1 MTFTHFFPFPFFCQS
16 EVSPLSHFASVAGH
30 FAVLRAEKCTDNPWP
45 VGTLILTP
53 IFCQLF
59 TITSWM
65 YGKLFSLSF
74 ALIKAWE
81 NCKDRIVIKF
91 WATHIYRIVA
101 FHQNLLL
108 CDHIGLRCKII
119 PTLTPSPLWPPCSL
133 TGIAVVHHA
142 ASCGELYVFYCT
154 VYSNMWSSGGEPCHW
169 VWWALCLLPKAS
181 AKMTSVQRTV
191 GCPKKTLFL
200 NFVSSFEPLVLTS
213 SPSPRKNFS
222 VIDP

>member
-1 MTFTHFFPFPFFCQS
+1 MASLSILQDDFHPFLSIPFLLPKWSFPF
-16 EVSPLSHFASVAGH
+16 VSLFQCSRALCGS
-30 FAVLRAEKCTDNPWP
+30 RAEKCTDNPWP

-53 IFCQLF
+53 IFCQSF

-169 VWWALCLLPKAS
+169 VWWALCLLPKVSAS
-181 AKMTSVQRTV
+181 LTTAQCTV
-191 GCPKKTLFL
+191 IFGQVVVHCGQLYGNHSLRCCTHF
-200 NFVSSFEPLVLTS
+200 
-213 SPSPRKNFS
+213 
-222 VIDP
+222 